1 MQEGESNSLTQCEAL
16 KGRRILMSVSLL
28 GSSINVKK
36 SFQEKSLVSSIDEM
50 NPQPLEVI
58 NDSPNEK
65 E

>member
-1 MQEGESNSLTQCEAL
+1 
-16 KGRRILMSVSLL
+16 MSVSLL